1 MAKLN
6 EFLRTILEPTG
17 VASTDLEMVLQASA
31 LKEIEVPEV
40 ANEKFNQYY
49 LTRQRAEN
57 DQEIRN
63 KIKKNVWQSIANSVD
78 EKIINI
84 SLPEDF
90 KAKLDGIPKDE
101 ANGIYKRL
109 EIVNE
114 ALAHLK
120 DSGSS
125 EDVKKATEKF
135 RQEKSELTRKISE
148 YEEALK
154 KKEQDFAQRETN
166 IKLDYALRN
175 KINSMNFGKEF
186 AEHKDFLADSTINS
200 LQKEFKLE
208 FDKNDQKVIHLL
220 NQDGTDYYGGTNKKI
235 TLDELLG
242 KRLEKYLEK
251 NTGGNNPP
259 NPNPQPTA
267 MTINNDKPLTLNDMI
282 KQTAATA

>member
-57 DQEIRN
+57 DPEIRN
-63 KIKKNVWQSIANSVD
+63 KIKKNTWQSIAGSVD
-78 EKIINI
+78 DKIIAL
-84 SLPEDF
+84 SLPEEF

-101 ANGIYKRL
+101 ANGIYKRM
-109 EIVNE
+109 EIINE
-114 ALAHLK
+114 ALAFLK
-120 DSGSS
+120 ESGST

-135 RQEKSELTRKISE
+135 RLEKAELTKKITD
-148 YEEALK
+148 YEEVIK
-154 KKEQDFAQRETN
+154 KKETEFLNRESG
-166 IKLDYALRN
+166 IKMDYALRN
-175 KINSMNFGKEF
+175 KISGLNFGKEF
-186 AEHKDFLADSTINS
+186 TDHKDFLADSTINS

-220 NQDGTDYYGGTNKKI
+220 NPDGTDYYGGSNKKV
-235 TLDELLG
+235 TLDEYLG

-251 NTGGNNPP
+251 NTGGTPP
-259 NPNPQPTA
+259 PPTPPA
-267 MTINNDKPLTLNDMI
+267 PTLQINSAQPLTLNDMI
-282 KQTAATA
+282 KQRAATA